1 MNHQTTKPSNQ
12 HITTAMLF
20 AAGLG
25 TRLRPLTNDRPKA
38 LVELGDKP
46 LLERAIQQLKKAGI
60 TELVIN
66 VHHFADQ
73 IVAFL
78 ADKENFGLT
87 IHVSDERAQLLETG
101 GGLLKA
107 KPWLEPGPF
116 LVMNTDV
123 VTNLDL
129 RQLMQAHLKSRAIAT
144 LAIRQRNTSRYL
156 LFDES
161 RQLVGW
167 ENTKT
172 GEQRMSRPISEY
184 QPYGF
189 SGIHVISPELFDYMP
204 EVLAKFSIIDTYLA
218 AAKTAF
224 VQGFPHDDDVWYDVG
239 KPEQL
244 RAAEKVLREVYGE

>member
-1 MNHQTTKPSNQ
+1 MNHQSTEPPQSS
-12 HITTAMLF
+12 ITTAMLF

-38 LVELGDKP
+38 LVELAGKP

-60 TELVIN
+60 QQLVIN

-73 IVAFL
+73 IEAFL
-78 ADKENFGLT
+78 AENDHFGLQ
-87 IHVSDERAQLLETG
+87 IHISDERGQLLETG

-107 KPWLEPGPF
+107 KAWLEDGPF

-123 VTNLDL
+123 VSNIDL
-129 RQLMQAHLKSRAIAT
+129 PTLMRAHLDSRAMAT
-144 LAIRQRNTSRYL
+144 LAVRRRQTSRYL

-172 GEQRMSRPISEY
+172 GAQRMSRLTSGY
-184 QPYGF
+184 TQYGF
-189 SGIHVISPELFDYMP
+189 SGIQMIDPQLFDYMP
-204 EVLAKFSIIDTYLA
+204 AQLGKFSIIDTYLA
-218 AAKTAF
+218 AAKTEIIK
-224 VQGFPHDDDVWYDVG
+224 GFPHDTDIWYDVG

-244 RAAEKVLREVYGE
+244 RRAATEVKVVYGE